1 MKGIDVSENN
11 GVVDWGAVKGAGF
24 EFAII
29 RIGYGKGHL
38 DSQFYDNVNG
48 ALKAGLKIGIYHYSY
63 ALSDDVAGIEA
74 DFVIQ
79 TLEECGLTTDKLPMG
94 VWFDMEDGDGY
105 KERHGMPDN
114 QELTNICNVFINRLW
129 NVGYKYVGLYSCYDW
144 LVNVLDVDQL
154 GGCAIWCAQFDS
166 KCDYPGAH
174 IWQYTKSENI
184 EGKLF
189 DADVVMEV

>member
-11 GVVDWGAVKGAGF
+11 GMVDWGAVKAAGF

-79 TLEECGLTTDKLPMG
+79 TLISIHAPRVRCDSTYHKVHFYQVCL
-94 VWFDMEDGDGY
+94 
-105 KERHGMPDN
+105 H
-114 QELTNICNVFINRLW
+114 VFRE
-129 NVGYKYVGLYSCYDW
+129 
-144 LVNVLDVDQL
+144 
-154 GGCAIWCAQFDS
+154 
-166 KCDYPGAH
+166 P
-174 IWQYTKSENI
+174 
-184 EGKLF
+184 
-189 DADVVMEV
+189 